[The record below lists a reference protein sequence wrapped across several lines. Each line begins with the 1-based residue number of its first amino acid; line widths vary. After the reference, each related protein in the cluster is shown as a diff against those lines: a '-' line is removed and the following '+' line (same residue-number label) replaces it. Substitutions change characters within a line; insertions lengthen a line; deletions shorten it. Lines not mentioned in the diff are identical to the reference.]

1 MLILLDFRDGRAR
14 RGVHFIFFSNFL
26 VAFQSLDV
34 LAGLLN
40 DGTAWTVKIAVQTLA
55 GAYPLLFRRMC
66 VTRQDLLDPP
76 GANVFNPFL
85 HPLSI

>member
-1 MLILLDFRDGRAR
+1 MFDFRDGRAGR
-14 RGVHFIFFSNFL
+14 AFHLQKIFKSNFL

-40 DGTAWTVKIAVQTLA
+40 DGNAWTVKIAVQTLA

-66 VTRQDLLDPP
+66 VTHDKTL
-76 GANVFNPFL
+76 
-85 HPLSI
+85 

>member
-1 MLILLDFRDGRAR
+1 MLIVFDFRDGRAR
-14 RGVHFIFFSNFL
+14 RGVHFIHNYFFFSNFL

-40 DGTAWTVKIAVQTLA
+40 DGNAWTVKIAVQALA

-66 VTRQDLLDPP
+66 VTQQDLLDPP
-76 GANVFNPFL
+76 R
-85 HPLSI
+85 S

>member
-1 MLILLDFRDGRAR
+1 MLIVFFYFRDAR
-14 RGVHFIFFSNFL
+14 RGGRTFYSRFFSSFWNFL

-40 DGTAWTVKIAVQTLA
+40 DGNAWTVKIAVQTLA

-66 VTRQDLLDPP
+66 VTHDKT
-76 GANVFNPFL
+76 FYFL
-85 HPLSI
+85 RRS